1 MKRIQWLAS
10 YPKSG
15 NTWLR
20 AFLANLLSDEP
31 HPVDINRL
39 DFAPVAGARALFDHA
54 VGYEAA
60 DLTFDEVDRLRPEVY
75 AYYARHAEDTIY
87 LKVHDA
93 YVHLPDGRP
102 LIPTGVT
109 RGVIYVIRNPLDVCV
124 SWAYHSG
131 HEDYDRAAAFMA
143 DPEACVAGNPTKGL
157 PQLRQ
162 RLKSWSE
169 HVLGWMASGLP
180 VHGMRYEDMR
190 LRPMETFAAVA
201 AFVGKGDDPERVA
214 RAVRFS
220 DFDEMKRQE
229 RERGFCEREP
239 GTPAFFREG
248 RIGGWRERLTEA
260 QAMRIIRD
268 HGDVMRRF
276 GYLTSTG
283 EAVY

>member
-20 AFLANLLSDEP
+20 AFLANLLSDP
-31 HPVDINRL
+31 SHPVDINRL
-39 DFAPVAGARALFDHA
+39 DFAPVAAARSLFDHA

-75 AYYARHAEDTIY
+75 AHYARQAEDTIY

-93 YVHLPDGRP
+93 YAHLPDGRP
-102 LIPTGVT
+102 LIPADVT

-131 HEDYDRAAAFMA
+131 HENFDRAAAFMA
-143 DPEACVAGNPTKGL
+143 DPGACVAGNPGKCF

-180 VHGMRYEDMR
+180 VLGIRYEDMHR
-190 LRPMETFAAVA
+190 RPMETFAAVA
-201 AFVGKGDDPERVA
+201 AFVGKGDDPERIA

-220 DFDEMKRQE
+220 DFGEMKRQE
-229 RERGFCEREP
+229 REHGFCEREA
-239 GTPAFFREG
+239 GTRTFFREG

>member
-1 MKRIQWLAS
+1 MKRILWLAS

-20 AFLANLLSDEP
+20 VFLANLLSDEP
-31 HPVDINRL
+31 HPADINRL
-39 DFAPVAGARALFDHA
+39 DFAPVAGARPLFDRA

-75 AYYARHAEDTIY
+75 AHYARQAADTIF
-87 LKVHDA
+87 LKIHDA
-93 YVHLPDGRP
+93 CFHLPDGRP
-102 LIPTGVT
+102 LIPAEAT

-131 HEDYDRAAAFMA
+131 HDDYDKAAAFMA
-143 DPEACVAGNPTKGL
+143 NPEAYVAGNPKRGI

-162 RLKSWSE
+162 RLESWSA
-169 HVLGWMASGLP
+169 HVLSWITSGLP
-180 VHGMRYEDMR
+180 VHTMRYEDMH
-190 LRPMETFAAVA
+190 LRPMETFTAAA
-201 AFVGKGDDPERVA
+201 AFVGKGDDPERIA

-220 DFDEMKRQE
+220 DFEQLKRQE
-229 RERGFCEREP
+229 KERGFCERAT